1 MPRIPLT
8 MALHAKAQRIR
19 KMAPARMSLVI
30 YFFFSWNHKKMSC
43 EPTLQNLAFYLQG
56 VVITPSSNISL
67 DYLTTPRLNRV
78 TVSGSG

>member
-1 MPRIPLT
+1 
-8 MALHAKAQRIR
+8 
-19 KMAPARMSLVI
+19 
-30 YFFFSWNHKKMSC
+30 MSC